1 MATSSRNTSAQN
13 PSAEGNNWADQLM
26 ADRATLD
33 RGSAAERVADVLR
46 SRITEGLFPPGRRL
60 SEEELGNALGVSRN
74 TLREAFRLL
83 VHERLLVH
91 MLNRGV
97 FVRSLSADD
106 VVDLYRVR
114 RLLECAAIRTAPEL
128 STETV
133 EPIRVAVEQAEQAAA
148 GGDWLDVGTAN
159 MRFHHAIMALAHSGR
174 MEEMARH
181 VLAELRLVFHVVS
194 SHRELHEPYIYRN
207 RKIYHLL
214 AAGDAEGAAKALV
227 EYLDAAERQLLDAYV
242 AAATPGV

>member
-1 MATSSRNTSAQN
+1 
-13 PSAEGNNWADQLM
+13 M

-46 SRITEGLFPPGRRL
+46 SRITEGLFPPGKRL
-60 SEEELGNALGVSRN
+60 SEEELGAALGVSRN

-106 VVDLYRVR
+106 VVDLYRMR
-114 RLLECAAIRTAPEL
+114 RVLECAAIRSAGEL
-128 STETV
+128 STATV
-133 EPIRVAVEQAEQAAA
+133 APVLAAVEQAEQAAGA
-148 GGDWLDVGTAN
+148 GDWLSVGTAN
-159 MRFHHAIMALAHSGR
+159 MRFHHAIVALARSQR
-174 MEEMARH
+174 MEEAARQ
-181 VLAELRLVFHVVS
+181 VLAELRLVFHVMS
-194 SHRELHEPYIYRN
+194 SHREFHEPYLYRN

-214 AAGDAEGAAKALV
+214 AAGDAEGAAKALE

-242 AAATPGV
+242 AAAG

>member
-1 MATSSRNTSAQN
+1 
-13 PSAEGNNWADQLM
+13 M
-26 ADRATLD
+26 ADRAALD

-46 SRITEGLFPPGRRL
+46 SRITEGLFPPGKRL
-60 SEEELGNALGVSRN
+60 SEEELGAALGVSRN

-106 VVDLYRVR
+106 VVDLYRMR
-114 RLLECAAIRTAPEL
+114 RVLECAAIRSAGEL
-128 STETV
+128 STATV
-133 EPIRVAVEQAEQAAA
+133 EPVLAAVEQAEQAAA
-148 GGDWLDVGTAN
+148 TGDWLAVGTAN
-159 MRFHHAIMALAHSGR
+159 MRFHHAIVALARSGR
-174 MEEMARH
+174 MEEAARQ
-181 VLAELRLVFHVVS
+181 VLAELRLVFHVMQ
-194 SHRELHEPYIYRN
+194 SHREFHEPYLYRN

-214 AAGDAEGAAKALV
+214 AAGDAEGAAKALE

-242 AAATPGV
+242 AAAG